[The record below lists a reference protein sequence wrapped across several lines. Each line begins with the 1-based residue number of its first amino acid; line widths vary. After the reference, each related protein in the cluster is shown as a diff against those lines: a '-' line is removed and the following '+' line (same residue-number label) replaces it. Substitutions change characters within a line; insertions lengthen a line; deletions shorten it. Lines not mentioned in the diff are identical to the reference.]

1 MARQPHTSQ
10 MALDH
15 VSFHTKSVH
24 TLLCVCVCVLSGA
37 FGCVYKGILTRV
49 TDEGIEEIGVAIK
62 TIKSEL
68 TSLFA

>member
-24 TLLCVCVCVLSGA
+24 TLLCVLSGA

-68 TSLFA
+68 T